1 MSRES
6 IFSVDSVVTKPKSS
20 VPTHARTS
28 LSTGGILWGR
38 HCALAAPLTP
48 QPQNAHV
55 SRTSWTRIGRVGR
68 SERGA
73 ASPARR
79 AIAGGL
85 GGAGRARL
93 GHDLLDLHH
102 GRRDHLREADGSSCG
117 CRERSAS
124 ATLASTASITIITVS
139 SARLRGRLVVGRCR
153 ARRRQSDGAATSTAA
168 VRPGDGAVRGS
179 GGTSLDGGTRRAHGQ
194 PHRALR
200 ADELIAHGQPHRPI
214 RADEFSSGGSVR
226 RTTIRRERVRA
237 AGPPAHSDGGG
248 AQRSWAVG
256 SGRGCRYV
264 APRTRSPRQRARPV
278 WERRG
283 GACIRPTR
291 RAARVG

>member
-1 MSRES
+1 M
-6 IFSVDSVVTKPKSS
+6 
-20 VPTHARTS
+20 
-28 LSTGGILWGR
+28 
-38 HCALAAPLTP
+38 
-48 QPQNAHV
+48 
-55 SRTSWTRIGRVGR
+55 GR
-68 SERGA
+68 SERGV

-102 GRRDHLREADGSSCG
+102 GRRDRLREADGSSCG

-153 ARRRQSDGAATSTAA
+153 ARQRRHSDGVATSTAA

-179 GGTSLDGGTRRAHGQ
+179 ASTSLDGGTRLAHGQ
-194 PHRALR
+194 PHRAIR
-200 ADELIAHGQPHRPI
+200 ADELRQG
-214 RADEFSSGGSVR
+214 ESVR
-226 RTTIRRERVRA
+226 RTTLRRERVCTT
-237 AGPPAHSDGGG
+237 GPPAHSDGGG

-256 SGRGCRYV
+256 SGRGCGYV
-264 APRTRSPRQRARPV
+264 APRTCPPRERARPV
-278 WERRG
+278 WERSG

-291 RAARVG
+291 RSARVGGWDRMHTLRAGLWARASAAPLP

>member
-1 MSRES
+1 VARDS
-6 IFSVDSVVTKPKSS
+6 ISSFDFVVTKPKSS
-20 VPTHARTS
+20 VLPRGPLSERGDILASPLRT
-28 LSTGGILWGR
+28 
-38 HCALAAPLTP
+38 PLTP

-55 SRTSWTRIGRVGR
+55 SRTSWDSHPVGR

-139 SARLRGRLVVGRCR
+139 SARLRGRLVGGRCR
-153 ARRRQSDGAATSTAA
+153 TRRRQSDGAATSTAA
-168 VRPGDGAVRGS
+168 VRPVDGAVRGS

-200 ADELIAHGQPHRPI
+200 ADEL
-214 RADEFSSGGSVR
+214 SSSGSVR
-226 RTTIRRERVRA
+226 RTTIRRERVRT

-248 AQRSWAVG
+248 AQRPWAVG

-264 APRTRSPRQRARPV
+264 APRTRPPRERARPV

>member
-1 MSRES
+1 MPVRC
-6 IFSVDSVVTKPKSS
+6 
-20 VPTHARTS
+20 AR
-28 LSTGGILWGR
+28 
-38 HCALAAPLTP
+38 APLTP
-48 QPQNAHV
+48 HPQNAHV
-55 SRTSWTRIGRVGR
+55 SRTSWTRIGPVGR

-102 GRRDHLREADGSSCG
+102 GRRDRLREADGSSCG

-153 ARRRQSDGAATSTAA
+153 ARQRRHSDGVATSTAA

-200 ADELIAHGQPHRPI
+200 ADEL
-214 RADEFSSGGSVR
+214 SSSGSVR
-226 RTTIRRERVRA
+226 RTTIGRERVRT

-248 AQRSWAVG
+248 AQRPWTVG

-264 APRTRSPRQRARPV
+264 APRTRPPRERARPV
-278 WERRG
+278 WKRSG

-291 RAARVG
+291 PSARVG